1 MKHLSYVDDIEK
13 WETAFEFYQPIKV
26 RFSETDM
33 FGHLNN
39 TVPFTYFEEARIQYF
54 NHLGFMQ
61 KWTTKSSETIP
72 VVASQQC
79 DYFKQVFFDEQ
90 LKLYVKIHQIGKSS
104 MDIHY
109 MAKNNEGSICFVGRS
124 TLVQMSKSTGKSE
137 PWSEDI
143 KQMFTNAA
151 NLNCMSEVE

>member
-1 MKHLSYVDDIEK
+1 MKQITYIDDIET
-13 WETAFEFYQPIKV
+13 WENTFDFFQPIQV

-61 KWTTKSSETIP
+61 KWIDKSSDAIP

-79 DYFKQVFFDEQ
+79 DYLKQVFFGEQ
-90 LKLYVKIHQIGKSS
+90 LKLYVKIHKLGNSS

-109 MAKNNEGSICFVGRS
+109 MAKDKEEAICFVGRS
-124 TLVQMSKSTGKSE
+124 ALVQMSKRTGKGE
-137 PWSEDI
+137 PWSDDM
-143 KQMFTNAA
+143 KHLLKST
-151 NLNCMSEVE
+151 

>member
-1 MKHLSYVDDIEK
+1 MKHITYIDDIET
-13 WETAFEFYQPIKV
+13 WENAFDFFQPIQV

-54 NHLGFMQ
+54 NKIGFMQ
-61 KWTTKSSETIP
+61 KWTDKSSEAIP

-79 DYFKQVFFDEQ
+79 DYLKQVFFGEQ
-90 LKLYVKIHQIGKSS
+90 LKLYVKINQLGNSS

-109 MAKNNEGSICFVGRS
+109 MAKDKEGSICFVGRS
-124 TLVQMSKSTGKSE
+124 TLVQMSKRTGKGE
-137 PWSEDI
+137 PWSDEMKHMLKKHLTYI
-143 KQMFTNAA
+143 
-151 NLNCMSEVE
+151 V